1 MAHTI
6 SSLAYKGSTVEAIAE
21 AKRQKKLFVVYISG
35 DNAES
40 TQLEESIWI
49 DSSVAESIL
58 KYCIL
63 LHISEGS
70 TDATNFSA
78 IYPQKSAPCITA
90 IGYNGVKVWQNE
102 GFVSADILA
111 SSLEKAWLSLHIQE
125 TTATFLT
132 AALAS
137 KKSEPHGTQ
146 CSETVSFEDGS
157 SSSMDVPSPPTDK
170 QGQYSDSR
178 AVVCSEMESKGSDHA
193 NEEIN
198 SKLGDEASPGSVFT
212 NVLEG
217 GEVEQSTSS
226 VETTK
231 ESLRFVKLDPSTGG
245 DLNVVDHHSEV
256 AIETSEVTA
265 NEATEVV
272 QEKNSEAV
280 EDNKIDSEVTTET
293 SQVVA
298 NKATE
303 AVQDKKADVVD
314 KDEIHVLESCSSK
327 PTDVHLNIRLLDGAN
342 LQEKFLLTST
352 LRMVKDYVDGNQAS
366 AIGSYD
372 LAIPYPRKVFTDQ
385 DLNETLAEL
394 GLVGRQAL
402 IIVPRH
408 QATGYYRG
416 GSSSRNQTKPTA
428 DLASSNGNN
437 EGYLGL
443 TKRILSYLNPF
454 SYLGGG
460 ANSSNSA
467 QESQGRVLQYGP
479 NPALQNN
486 LGGTG
491 TTPSVYSSNQSNPV
505 TGRDNNSTKKAP
517 TSRLGSNIHTL
528 KHDEDDGRFSDR
540 NAFWNG
546 NSTEYGGDNDGK

>member
-1 MAHTI
+1 MEHAI
-6 SSLAYKGSTVEAIAE
+6 SSLAYKGSIVEAIAE

-49 DSSVAESIL
+49 DSSVAESIS

-90 IGYNGVKVWQNE
+90 IGYNGVNLWQNE
-102 GFVSADILA
+102 GFVGADILA

-137 KKSEPHGTQ
+137 KKSETHGTNG
-146 CSETVSFEDGS
+146 SETVSFEQGS
-157 SSSMDVPSPPTDK
+157 SSSVDVPSPSTEK
-170 QGQYSDSR
+170 QAPYSEAR
-178 AVVCSEMESKGSDHA
+178 VAVCSKMASKGSDHA

-198 SKLGDEASPGSVFT
+198 SKLGDEASPGSVFANT
-212 NVLEG
+212 LEG

-226 VETTK
+226 IETTK
-231 ESLRFVKLDPSTGG
+231 ESLRFVKVDPSTGG
-245 DLNVVDHHSEV
+245 DLNVVDRHSEV
-256 AIETSEVTA
+256 TTETSQVIA
-265 NEATEVV
+265 NEATEAV
-272 QEKNSEAV
+272 QQKRSEAI
-280 EDNKIDSEVTTET
+280 ENYKIDSEVTTET

-298 NKATE
+298 NKETE
-303 AVQDKKADVVD
+303 AVQDKKADAVD
-314 KDEIHVLESCSSK
+314 KDKIHVLESCLSK

-372 LAIPYPRKVFTDQ
+372 LGIPYPRKVFTDQ
-385 DLNETLAEL
+385 DLSETLAEL

-416 GSSSRNQTKPTA
+416 GSSSRNQTNPTT
-428 DLASSNGNN
+428 DLASSNGSN

-467 QESQGRVLQYGP
+467 QESQDRLWQYGP

-486 LGGTG
+486 LRGMG
-491 TTPSVYSSNQSNPV
+491 TTPSVYLSNQSDLA
-505 TGRDNNSTKKAP
+505 TGRNNNSSKKAP

-528 KHDEDDGRFSDR
+528 KHDEDDGRFSER